1 MELPLDFPDL
11 EKAPA
16 SDIKTKGWPGLMRK
30 VRANGAVVVTNHNYP
45 EAVVVDAEEYRRLVA
60 EASAASTAIARTQS
74 LKALQTKFDEHLA
87 SLKDGSGLSR
97 ALDRPARRGKKITL
111 GKSL

>member
-1 MELPLDFPDL
+1 MALPLDFLDL

-30 VRANGAVVVTNHNYP
+30 VRANGAIVVTNHHHP
-45 EAVVVDAEEYRRLVA
+45 EAVVVDAEQYRRLVA

-74 LKALQTKFDEHLA
+74 LKALQAKFDAHLA
-87 SLKDGSGLSR
+87 SLKDASSLAQALS
-97 ALDRPARRGKKITL
+97 RPARRGKKIAL

>member
-1 MELPLDFPDL
+1 MQLPMDFIDL

-30 VRANGAVVVTNHNYP
+30 VRANGAVVVTNHNHP
-45 EAVVVDAEEYRRLVA
+45 EAVVVDAEQYRRLVA
-60 EASAASTAIARTQS
+60 EASAASAAIGRAQS

-87 SLKDGSGLSR
+87 SLKDANGLAR
-97 ALDRPARRGKKITL
+97 ALSRPARRGKKITL
-111 GKSL
+111 GKPL

>member
-1 MELPLDFPDL
+1 MELHLDFLDL

-30 VRANGAVVVTNHNYP
+30 VSANGAVVITNHHHP

-60 EASAASTAIARTQS
+60 AASRSRHCKRSSTRT
-74 LKALQTKFDEHLA
+74 LPH
-87 SLKDGSGLSR
+87 
-97 ALDRPARRGKKITL
+97 
-111 GKSL
+111 